1 MHIHDIEAFLTVVQ
15 TRNISRAAEQLYVSQ
30 TAITHRLQNL
40 EAELGVTLLERG
52 RGIKEISL
60 TPSGQDFMPIAHRW
74 AALWKELDHFKE
86 EGEKLS
92 LSFGSVQY
100 LNDFIFPPLFQKLLN
115 HQPKIHL
122 SLHTEHT
129 AELYPLLERREIDVA
144 IAWRNI
150 KYPDILCT
158 PWKKTS
164 LVVLKSSTA
173 SDKGISTIDN
183 TTLDPQDEIY
193 VPWTPEFKNW
203 HDDHWPGDIYSSP
216 TLLTGAPLTLQV
228 LKNSRRW
235 SIVPLGMAQYAFSLG
250 GFIYSYLSDPPAPL
264 TAYIIQHKKPRPT
277 TQRSLSIFFKYL
289 QELSLNIDRQALI
302 YKV

>member
-158 PWKKTS
+158 PWKKTP
-164 LVVLKSSTA
+164 LVVLKSSTT

-183 TTLDPQDEIY
+183 TDLNPQDEIY

-203 HDDHWPGDIYSSP
+203 HDDHWPSDIYSSP
-216 TLLTGAPLTLQV
+216 TLLTGAHIASIEKQRPLVNRSFGNGTVCFFAGWIHLFV
-228 LKNSRRW
+228 FIRFSRAPDRLYY
-235 SIVPLGMAQYAFSLG
+235 PAQKASSHHAEVSFYFFQILAG
-250 GFIYSYLSDPPAPL
+250 
-264 TAYIIQHKKPRPT
+264 
-277 TQRSLSIFFKYL
+277 IFVEY
-289 QELSLNIDRQALI
+289 
-302 YKV
+302 